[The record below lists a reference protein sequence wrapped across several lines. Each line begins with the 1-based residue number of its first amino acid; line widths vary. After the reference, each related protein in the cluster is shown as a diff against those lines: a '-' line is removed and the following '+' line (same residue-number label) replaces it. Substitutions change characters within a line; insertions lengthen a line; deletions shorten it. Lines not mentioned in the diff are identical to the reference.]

1 MKNNSTYS
9 LNDVLKE
16 LDVNKIYSFYALVS
30 GVDKGVDRT
39 GNNYLNLK
47 LVAKDSAINAKK
59 WHVTSS
65 EAEILKEGK
74 LVLVFGKVREYRNLP
89 QFNIDNA
96 ETVNDTSLWKVLLPQ
111 PPIDIEVLKKELLFF
126 FEEITDTDY
135 IRIVL
140 SSAWRVKNS
149 SQCFWRFVMTHRFYF
164 KGR

>member
-59 WHVTSS
+59 
-65 EAEILKEGK
+65 
-74 LVLVFGKVREYRNLP
+74 
-89 QFNIDNA
+89 
-96 ETVNDTSLWKVLLPQ
+96 
-111 PPIDIEVLKKELLFF
+111 
-126 FEEITDTDY
+126 
-135 IRIVL
+135 
-140 SSAWRVKNS
+140 
-149 SQCFWRFVMTHRFYF
+149 
-164 KGR
+164 